1 MFKFYIRTF
10 IYLFCFILTLIGL
23 SAFDYNRFIKSNK
36 IVKAWI
42 LYFILAFSLAYL
54 FGSFLI
60 SVIYYLNQKKNA
72 ILWVKM

>member
-1 MFKFYIRTF
+1 MFKFYLRIF

-23 SAFDYNRFIKSNK
+23 SAFDYNRFIKNNK
-36 IVKAWI
+36 IVSAWI

-60 SVIYYLNQKKNA
+60 SLIFFLN
-72 ILWVKM
+72 